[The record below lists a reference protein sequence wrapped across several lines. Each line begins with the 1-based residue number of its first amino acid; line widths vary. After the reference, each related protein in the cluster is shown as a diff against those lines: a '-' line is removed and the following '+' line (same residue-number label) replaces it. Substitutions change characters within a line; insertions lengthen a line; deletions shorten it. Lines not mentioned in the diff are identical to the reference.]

1 MMAFAYILSLC
12 SEADAFV
19 AASFGGT
26 FTAGSLLAFLVY
38 GPMVDLK
45 NTIMLF
51 AFFRVKFVAAFIGIV
66 TAAVYVSVI
75 VYQQVIL

>member
-38 GPMVDLK
+38 GPMIDLK

-51 AFFRVKFVAAFIGIV
+51 AFFRAKFVFAFIAIV
-66 TAAVYVSVI
+66 TAAVYLSVL